1 MYVTIVDDFS
11 VFHLEKSSNIALTKN
26 EKNLAHLGF
35 SLNGSLKNPKSQFRV
50 YT

>member
-26 EKNLAHLGF
+26 EKKPCSPWF
-35 SLNGSLKNPKSQFRV
+35 FTQWELKKP
-50 YT
+50 